1 LNLYKYYIFSYNV
14 WGDIM
19 IIIEKNSLSVKYY
32 EQILQLDDSKIVI
45 KMEDNIIKIRGEKLN
60 VSYYTNVEV
69 VVHGTFSSIHF
80 Q

>member
-1 LNLYKYYIFSYNV
+1 
-14 WGDIM
+14 M

-45 KMEDNIIKIRGEKLN
+45 KMVDNVIKIRGEKLN
-60 VSYYTNVEV
+60 VSYYTSVEV